1 MGPSVKLL
9 WDYAAH
15 ISLEIDG
22 GCVLSAFCLYVSE
35 ETWVSGEKEAS
46 LRRWMVVAKPSKL
59 LISFNTLELLQLIK
73 TETL

>member
-1 MGPSVKLL
+1 MGPTVKLV
-9 WDYAAH
+9 WAYTAH
-15 ISLEIDG
+15 INLVVDG

-46 LRRWMVVAKPSKL
+46 LRRWVVVAKPSKL